1 MITNENKIRGS
12 KFNLINLLKQIDLF
26 GEMNYSIPE
35 NSFDK
40 NKFSKEFLS
49 VSQKGTYKEIY
60 DCAMENKD
68 YDFRLKDNS
77 IMQFTIE
84 KDTRRNIMKLR
95 YAYYKCP
102 YLIFG
107 NNEAESTDVF
117 MENYV
122 SIRYDYDLNEYKETI
137 HPISHFHIGND
148 NNLRIPINKVVE
160 PLEFGIFIIRNIYV
174 KEWNKLVN
182 DMSLKDI
189 CLKSKEKLEEIGEEF
204 FTNTERKFLYL
215 G

>member
-117 MENYV
+117 LENYV

>member
-1 MITNENKIRGS
+1 MITNENKIRCS

-182 DMSLKDI
+182 DMNLKDI

>member
-1 MITNENKIRGS
+1 MITNENKIRCS

-35 NSFDK
+35 NSFDN

-49 VSQKGTYKEIY
+49 VTQKGTNKEIY

-182 DMSLKDI
+182 DMNLKDI